1 MKNLETP
8 VFKVAVYGAISG
20 LGSAVMA
27 TALQRQHE
35 VTAIV
40 DDLNA
45 LTARPG
51 LRSKQG
57 DLTDA
62 ISVSQSVAGKDA
74 VICLTSEWQSTER
87 HKFSFQFRSL
97 LALLDGLEVA
107 GVKRLLVVDDCSW
120 LDQPEALL
128 PVPASYLRERLQASP
143 VAWTLVEAPAPSPNL
158 SVSDCA
164 EGHELARPLLQF
176 SAALLD
182 ETELSQHV
190 RERVRIVEGE
200 E

>member
-8 VFKVAVYGAISG
+8 VFKVAVYGACSG
-20 LGSAVMA
+20 LGSAVLA
-27 TALQRQHE
+27 NALHRQHE

-62 ISVSQSVAGKDA
+62 VSVSQSVAGKDA
-74 VICLTSEWQSTER
+74 VICLANEWRSTER
-87 HKFSFQFRSL
+87 PSFSFQFRSL

-107 GVKRLLVVDDCSW
+107 GVKRLMVVDDCSW
-120 LDQPEALL
+120 LDQPDTLI
-128 PVPASYLRERLQASP
+128 PVPAHYLRERLQASP
-143 VAWTLVEAPAPSPNL
+143 VAWTLIEAPAKSPAV

-164 EGHELARPLLQF
+164 DGHELAQPLMRFAQ
-176 SAALLD
+176 ALLD

-190 RERVRIVEGE
+190 RERVRIVED
-200 E
+200 